1 MNRARNKARPGKVSM
16 AHVVSLGSR
25 LTERDRQ
32 IVLDCYEHHV
42 LTTGQIERLH
52 FTGARTARE
61 RLYVLYELRVLDRF
75 RPPWRR
81 GEGSTPYHWILDEA
95 GAHVVAELHGLDR
108 RELKWRHSTA
118 LALSHSA
125 KLRHLLEINE
135 FFARLSQE
143 AVQAGGAL
151 TEWYG
156 ERSSQQLFD
165 GEINPDGYGVVA
177 HPSHDPIHVV
187 LELDRAT
194 EPTSTLRDK
203 AIRYA
208 KALPRSV
215 LSESR
220 PVIILAVP
228 TPARASA
235 ATAVTVNASAPIS
248 VAVWDRAGSPLAI
261 VLAASRPS
269 VRLDDARKA
278 LLRESSTVR
287 DPRRAGVR

>member
-1 MNRARNKARPGKVSM
+1 MNDALHRTRPGKVSM

-52 FTGARTARE
+52 FTGERTARE
-61 RLYVLYELRVLDRF
+61 RLRVLYELRVLDRF

-95 GAHVVAELHGLDR
+95 GAHIVAELHGLDR

-135 FFARLSQE
+135 FFARLAQDTRR
-143 AVQAGGAL
+143 AGGAL
-151 TEWYG
+151 SEWYG
-156 ERSSQQLFD
+156 ERSSQRLFN
-165 GEINPDGYGVVA
+165 GEVNPDGYGVVS
-177 HPSHDPIHVV
+177 HLTHDPIHVL

-203 AIRYA
+203 GIRYA

-215 LSESR
+215 LLESR

-235 ATAVTVNASAPIS
+235 AAAATVNVSAPIS
-248 VAVWDRAGSPLAI
+248 VAVWDGGGSALEI
-261 VLAASRPS
+261 VLAASRP
-269 VRLDDARKA
+269 RARRDDARGVLTA
-278 LLRESSTVR
+278 VRESSAVP
-287 DPRRAGVR
+287 DAV

>member
-1 MNRARNKARPGKVSM
+1 M

-61 RLYVLYELRVLDRF
+61 RLSVLYELRVLDRF

-95 GAHVVAELHGLDR
+95 GAHIVAELHGLDR

-125 KLRHLLEINE
+125 KLRHLYEINE
-135 FFARLSQE
+135 FFAQLAQDAAR
-143 AVQAGGAL
+143 AGGAL

-156 ERSSQQLFD
+156 ERSSQRLFD
-165 GEINPDGYGVVA
+165 GSINPDGYGVVA
-177 HPSHDPIHVV
+177 VPTHAPIHVL

-194 EPTSTLRDK
+194 EPTATLQDK
-203 AIRYA
+203 AIRYSR
-208 KALPRSV
+208 ALPRSV
-215 LSESR
+215 LSASP

-228 TPARASA
+228 TSARARA
-235 ATAVTVNASAPIS
+235 AVAAIADVATPIS
-248 VAVWDRAGSPLAI
+248 VALWTSSSSSLEI
-261 VLAASRPS
+261 VLAA
-269 VRLDDARKA
+269 DAH
-278 LLRESSTVR
+278 
-287 DPRRAGVR
+287 RA